1 MVGVVNPSSDQTL
14 DKYKS
19 AAKSSKNNVSPD
31 SPYGGLGA
39 SSDKTSAAR
48 AYQPVGGVAAV
59 AAAAA
64 AALT

>member
-19 AAKSSKNNVSPD
+19 AAKSSKDNVSPD

-39 SSDKTSAAR
+39 SPDKTSAAR
-48 AYQPVGGVAAV
+48 SYQPVGG

-64 AALT
+64 AAAVAALS

>member
-1 MVGVVNPSSDQTL
+1 MVGVVNPSSAQSL
-14 DKYKS
+14 DKFKS
-19 AAKSSKNNVSPD
+19 TARASKDNVSPG
-31 SPYGGLGA
+31 SPFGGVFPSTRGI
-39 SSDKTSAAR
+39 SAAR